1 MTLVQIEALTVG
13 TARQQLVHGISFS
26 IAPGERLGLVGE
38 SGSGKSLTAMSVVG
52 LLPPGLRAGGSIRL
66 GGQEVVGQPE
76 RVLNDLRGRVA
87 AVVFQDPRSAL
98 DPLMRLGDQL
108 ALPLRRHARRSGI
121 TLDRRA
127 LRSEQLA
134 ALARV
139 SIAEPERILAAW
151 PHEVSGGQRQRV
163 AIAMALAC
171 RPQLLIADEPT
182 TALDVTTQAEV
193 LDLID
198 RLVREE
204 GLALL
209 FISHDLPVVARI
221 TDRIVVMEKG
231 RAVEE
236 GPVEQVFTR
245 PSHPYTRGLI
255 AAARRLE
262 AALEGRT

>member
-1 MTLVQIEALTVG
+1 
-13 TARQQLVHGISFS
+13 
-26 IAPGERLGLVGE
+26 
-38 SGSGKSLTAMSVVG
+38 
-52 LLPPGLRAGGSIRL
+52 
-66 GGQEVVGQPE
+66 
-76 RVLNDLRGRVA
+76 
-87 AVVFQDPRSAL
+87 
-98 DPLMRLGDQL
+98 
-108 ALPLRRHARRSGI
+108 
-121 TLDRRA
+121 
-127 LRSEQLA
+127 
-134 ALARV
+134 
-139 SIAEPERILAAW
+139 
-151 PHEVSGGQRQRV
+151 
-163 AIAMALAC
+163 MALAC

-198 RLVREE
+198 RLAREE

-236 GPVEQVFTR
+236 GSVDQVFTR